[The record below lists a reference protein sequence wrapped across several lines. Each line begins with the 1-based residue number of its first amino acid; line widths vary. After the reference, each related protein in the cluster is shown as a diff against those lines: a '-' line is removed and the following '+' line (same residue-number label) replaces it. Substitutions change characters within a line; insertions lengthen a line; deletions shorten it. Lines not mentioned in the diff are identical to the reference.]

1 MSILSDRIYVN
12 EAETVCLVDFQIIGT
27 QQIYAEL
34 AILDDCGE
42 LIVITLKNK
51 IYILVCPK
59 EAISQGL
66 VYLTKVTF
74 LLQQIDSRD
83 STDLLSS

>member
-1 MSILSDRIYVN
+1 VSILSDRIYVN

-51 IYILVCPK
+51 IYILICPK
-59 EAISQGL
+59 EAIAQGL

-74 LLQQIDSRD
+74 LLQQLTYSPR
-83 STDLLSS
+83 